1 MFPPY
6 SDALLSLSKVL
17 EDVYPLLESPNA
29 LESYFIQLGH
39 HHSDQGIKVQYLD
52 VIGTLFTEGLLPMVI
67 EEGIDYRDE
76 DLKQTWL
83 KFFRISIHYMKM
95 GYDQN
100 QDNECSA
107 NAAGMTHLY
116 AKNYN
121 SSRLTSTSDLSA
133 KAQIY
138 KKTKI
143 AVTDPDAIEV
153 VSSLDLS
160 QKRR

>member
-1 MFPPY
+1 M
-6 SDALLSLSKVL
+6 L
-17 EDVYPLLESPNA
+17 EDLCPLLESPNA

-39 HHSDQGIKVQYLD
+39 HHSDQGVKVQYLD
-52 VIGTLFTEGLLPMVI
+52 VIGTLFSEGLLPMVI
-67 EEGIDYRDE
+67 EEGIDYRVE

-100 QDNECSA
+100 EGSIVNQDNECSA
-107 NAAGMTHLY
+107 NAGMTHLY

-133 KAQIY
+133 KAQIC

-143 AVTDPDAIEV
+143 AVIDPDAIEV

-160 QKRR
+160 QKR